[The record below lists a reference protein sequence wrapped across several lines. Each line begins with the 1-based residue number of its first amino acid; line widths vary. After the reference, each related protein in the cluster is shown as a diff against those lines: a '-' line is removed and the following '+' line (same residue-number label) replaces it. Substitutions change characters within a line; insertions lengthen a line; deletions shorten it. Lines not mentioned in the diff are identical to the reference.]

1 MEKLKKILMIAGGV
15 IFVAVAAVWIFA
27 SDLEHIEDTNGP
39 DNYTLQQI
47 NDANIINMDVGALNY
62 KESKD
67 ALSNTITYSSDKFTG
82 VAEIYSNNIKGNRL
96 DITVNHA
103 RVDSGNF
110 RLVLLHKGEIV
121 HEFRLNELMQT
132 YTLKNPSGNVSLR
145 IAGESAD
152 FQFDYHID

>member
-1 MEKLKKILMIAGGV
+1 MEKLKKVLMILGVV
-15 IFVAVAAVWIFA
+15 IFVAVAAVWIF
-27 SDLEHIEDTNGP
+27 STDIEHIEDTNGP

-47 NDANIINMDVGALNY
+47 NDENIINMDVGALNY

-67 ALSNTITYSSDKFTG
+67 VLSNTITYSSDKFTG
-82 VAEIYSNNIKGNRL
+82 VAEIYNNNIKGNRL

-110 RLVLLHKGEIV
+110 KLVLLHKGEIV

>member
-1 MEKLKKILMIAGGV
+1 MEKLKKILMIAGVV
-15 IFVAVAAVWIFA
+15 IFVAVAAVWIF
-27 SDLEHIEDTNGP
+27 STDIEHIEDTNGP

-67 ALSNTITYSSDKFTG
+67 VLSNAITYSSDKFTG

-110 RLVLLHKGEIV
+110 RLVLLHRGEIV

-152 FQFDYHID
+152 FKFDYHIY